1 MNNPVSAAGPP
12 ATLDYYPLDLPNP
25 AANGPSCSVGMS
37 YQQNITTCNPTPIA
51 CGQTVNL
58 DFSAGP
64 ADVPNNKL
72 AINCLIGAAAP
83 GLGNGQD
90 TMDATSFPFEI
101 DAGSTH
107 NGVAAGTQVTTSRS
121 VVTIPVYHS
130 VPGAPPTSPVEVIG
144 FVQAFVDSVHAA
156 TGEPTI
162 HIMNVSACSASA
174 RASGGPAVGLNEG
187 TSVPVRL
194 IHQ

>member
-1 MNNPVSAAGPP
+1 V
-12 ATLDYYPLDLPNP
+12 
-25 AANGPSCSVGMS
+25 S
-37 YQQNITTCNPTPIA
+37 YQQNIAACNPAPIA

-58 DFSAGP
+58 DLSAGP

-72 AINCLIGAAAP
+72 AIDCRIGAAAP

-90 TMDATSFPFEI
+90 AVDVTNFPFEI

-130 VPGAPPTSPVEVIG
+130 VPGSPPATTAVEVMG
-144 FVQAFVDSVHAA
+144 FVQAFVDSVNAV

-162 HIMNVSACSASA
+162 HILNVSACSASA
-174 RASGGPAVGLNEG
+174 RASGGPAVGLGEG
-187 TSVPVRL
+187 SAVPVRL
-194 IHQ
+194 IHP